1 VDRTVAL
8 LSETLFQSPST
19 KPIAVVLAT
28 LFALTYLAGI
38 AGFTRAIHTGE
49 FVIDTIITTL
59 AATGFGWAT
68 FRMTKLG
75 VVATDKGITI
85 RSWLRTYF
93 VDWDLIESFKSGS
106 DIAVG
111 DLTLREL
118 LATPALQSYVVF
130 KDGHHRVLVGLSA
143 TRFDRIRSKAKIQ
156 EMLEQLEVARRMHDS
171 GGRSPNGGG

>member
-1 VDRTVAL
+1 
-8 LSETLFQSPST
+8 LSDTFYQSRST
-19 KPIAVVLAT
+19 KPIAIALAT

-49 FVIDTIITTL
+49 FILDTTVTTL
-59 AATGFGWAT
+59 AAAGFGWAT

-85 RSWLRTYF
+85 RSWLRTHF
-93 VDWDLIESFKSGS
+93 VDWNLIESFKAGS

-118 LATPALQSYVVF
+118 LATPALQSYVVL

-143 TRFDRIRSKAKIQ
+143 TRLNRIPSKAKVQ
-156 EMLEQLEVARRMHDS
+156 EMLDQLEAVRRNHDS
-171 GGRSPNGGG
+171 EGRSPNCGG